1 MNIFK
6 KGFLR
11 SSAAIIFLLSVTAAF
26 SQKAAHY
33 YQKVTRQQHDS
44 AVAEIKNDTLMP
56 YLINKVNAYT
66 LTVDRNTSY
75 VRRKINLDHV
85 SRELPDIEVSLKK
98 LREWLAMT
106 NTPWNLRGLN
116 SVVILLKETS
126 KKLTGYQA
134 NLNNY
139 SQQLTQN
146 NKDVK
151 AIIND
156 PILDYQLPDSTLES
170 QLQDVRDEVFELDTL
185 QQRALTKVNWMRNR
199 TSIAL
204 LQANDILSDLAYET
218 STLKMA
224 MWRKEDAYLFAASP
238 TDYHK
243 TLGTVM
249 IEGLQ
254 RSYTI
259 IGIYLSAQG
268 RPAAFCLL
276 FFVFTL
282 AWNILNMRKIK
293 KLENAASI
301 LDQVIFL
308 RRSIFIASLFGLFV
322 YSPFVFANPTM
333 SYLHAT
339 ELMRLITL
347 GFLLGPFLSKQSKL
361 YGALLSLLWVYY
373 AVDDILLE
381 PAFGER
387 WCVFFA
393 GLILAAICAKLIS
406 IRGPYFKGIPES
418 PASKALLIFTLA
430 QVVLSIAFNLFGRSS
445 LAKIFGVSAMQCLL
459 LGISLKIFCTIV
471 LEAIYMQ
478 SEAFGDS
485 RFSEFINFKELQHR
499 FKRVLW
505 ILAVVLWVV
514 SLIRNLTLYDSFITF
529 MTDFFYRQRNIG
541 SVNFTFESVAIF
553 FLIIWIST
561 VISRFVNFF
570 FGHDAAKKPGKR
582 SSLGSLLLIIRLG
595 IWALGF
601 LIAVAASGIPV
612 DRLSIMIGAL
622 SVGIGFGLQNI
633 VNNLVSGIIIAF
645 EQPIKVGDQ
654 IEVGDNSGTVKE
666 IGVRSST
673 IRSGDGANIVVPNGN
688 LLSQNLIN
696 WTMQNRNKRV
706 EFIIG
711 ISYLAKISK
720 AKEIIQETLDKSE
733 NILHVPG
740 PVIMVQTFAEK
751 SIEIRIIFW
760 VNDLT
765 TAGTMR
771 SSAMI
776 EIFEALQQGGIE
788 LPLLPKS

>member
-1 MNIFK
+1 MNILK
-6 KGFLR
+6 KGFLC

-26 SQKAAHY
+26 SQEAAPYH
-33 YQKVTRQQHDS
+33 QKVTRQEHDS
-44 AVAEIKNDTLMP
+44 VVAEIKNDTIMP
-56 YLINKVNAYT
+56 NLINKVHAYT
-66 LTVDRNTSY
+66 LTIDRSNSY

-85 SRELPDIEVSLKK
+85 SRELPDIEISLKK
-98 LREWLAMT
+98 FRERLAMT

-139 SQQLTQN
+139 SRQLAQN

-156 PILDYQLPDSTLES
+156 PILDHQLPDSTLES

-224 MWRKEDAYLFAASP
+224 MWGNEDVYLFAAST
-238 TDYHK
+238 TDYNK

-268 RPAAFCLL
+268 GPAAFCLL

-339 ELMRLITL
+339 ELLRLTTL
-347 GFLLGPFLSKQSKL
+347 GFLLAPFLSKQSKL
-361 YGALLSLLWVYY
+361 YGVLLLLLWVYY
-373 AVDDILLE
+373 ALDDILLE

-387 WCVFFA
+387 WCIFFA
-393 GLILAAICAKLIS
+393 GLILAGICIKLIS
-406 IRGPYFKGIPES
+406 FKGPYFKGIAES
-418 PASKALLIFTLA
+418 SASKALLIFTLA
-430 QVVLSIAFNLFGRSS
+430 QVVLSIAFNLSGRSS
-445 LAKIFGVSAMQCLL
+445 LAKIFGVSAIQCLL

-471 LEAIYMQ
+471 LESIYMQ
-478 SEAFGDS
+478 SEAFQDS

-505 ILAVVLWVV
+505 ILAVALWVV
-514 SLIRNLTLYDSFITF
+514 SLIRNLTLYDSFIAF
-529 MTDFFYRQRNIG
+529 MTEFIYQQRNIG
-541 SVNFTFESVAIF
+541 SVTFTFESVAIF

-561 VISRFVNFF
+561 VVSNFVNFF
-570 FGHDAAKKPGKR
+570 FGHNTAKKSGKR

-654 IEVGDNSGTVKE
+654 IEVGDNAGTVKA

-673 IRSGDGANIVVPNGN
+673 IKSGDGANIIVPNGN

-711 ISYLAKISK
+711 ISYIAKISK

-733 NILHVPG
+733 HILHVPV

-760 VNDLT
+760 VTDLA

-788 LPLLPKS
+788 LPGLP